1 MIEKLEFQR
10 KIGQRIAELRTEKN
24 ITQSEL
30 ARLCLKERQTI
41 RKLEKG
47 LFNPSS
53 YYLYEIT
60 NCLGVSI
67 QEFFV
72 GIS

>member
-1 MIEKLEFQR
+1 MTEKLEFQK
-10 KIGQRIAELRTEKN
+10 KIGQRIAQLRTEKN

-41 RKLEKG
+41 QKLEKG

-53 YYLYEIT
+53 YYLYEIA
-60 NCLGVSI
+60 NSLGISI

-72 GIS
+72 GIN